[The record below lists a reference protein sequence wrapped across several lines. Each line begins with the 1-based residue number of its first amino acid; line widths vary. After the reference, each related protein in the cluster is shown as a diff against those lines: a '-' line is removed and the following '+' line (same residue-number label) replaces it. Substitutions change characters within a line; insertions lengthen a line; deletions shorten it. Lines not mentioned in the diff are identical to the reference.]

1 MAPLSSRRN
10 RLALV
15 TLNSFFIMAVL
26 SLGSVPAH
34 AAIAYVSA
42 SHTVCTQASSGISTQ
57 TCTLAAPTTAG
68 NDVVVGLAW
77 ESTGSTIGNVRG
89 SAPASYF
96 FLYGAVCNAGSECV
110 ATLVC
115 HKCAA
120 QTAVTTTMTDG
131 TAFVTTVEEYSGVQ
145 ALGITGTKTASSTN
159 PGLTLATG
167 DANDWTVCAT
177 ASLGAGVPTVGSG
190 NLRNAGSTGAI
201 AGTIVDN
208 TASSA
213 GSVACAGTIAS
224 GAWAAAGIELL
235 AVAPRTYIWP
245 DCDTAHPCVVH
256 HIDTVAAGTAE
267 NEKPNGFKI
276 TAVPSSPGNLL
287 TLTVTHVSTK
297 TVAVSDN
304 KGGSWQSAVT
314 TTNAADQIETQ
325 LFYVCGA
332 AAGTNVVTIQLS
344 APPAP
349 GEVLQF
355 SYNEV
360 SGIAPSSCIDG
371 AAGANGLT
379 GDLQPGSI
387 TTTTSGDLI
396 YNFAEESYNYPEEDD
411 PIGWVMP
418 DNSSALLMENAWD
431 KFASQVSVQAVN
443 GAYDPTLYVN
453 ADPNDRKWN
462 SVAAAFKPSAGA
474 GTQPTG
480 IHITRLMHY
489 YNPHLPLTP
498 ASLPFPS
505 TGNAIVISSAYPS
518 SGYEGD
524 MTDVGDSQGDTW
536 TRTPFTVAND
546 DPQIYY
552 TCLGSE
558 AGSRDLTISWLPD
571 TGTTHMIVYDIAGAK
586 TTGGA
591 TGCVGATV
599 NSQIGN
605 QPSTANASII
615 GAPVITPEASN
626 SVVIAVNMLGL
637 GPPSGTLTP
646 GVIFTSIWATGMTDA
661 TNADSGDC
669 YGYIY
674 TTSTSPISFSWQMAN
689 SISAPNGGSAY
700 DAAALEILPATAAA
714 PGSETLTVTNSPVV
728 YNGSPQAAVVSGSV
742 PGTVSGVLYNGS
754 ATVPT
759 ATGTYAVTANFTPQN
774 TAEYSTLTGAS
785 AGNFVI
791 SKATPTVTVTPGQ
804 ASITTA
810 QALSVT
816 VSVSGGTGN
825 PRPTGSVKLSSGS
838 YTSATTTLT
847 AGSATINIPA
857 GSLAVGSDT
866 LTGTYTPDTGS
877 SSTYNSASGLAS
889 VTVVQAI
896 GSCSTAN
903 PNPNPNPESFA
914 AIGDFNGDCKS
925 DILWRNSTTE
935 QVYEWLMNGTTYSGS
950 GSPGTL
956 TSDWV
961 IQGAGDFN
969 GDGHADILWRNS
981 TTGEV
986 DIWLMNGTTT
996 ASSTSLGYVSSDWII
1011 QGVGD
1016 FNGDGKA
1023 DILWRNSTTGQ
1034 VYLWLMNG
1042 TTMSGGGSVSYVSS
1056 GWNIAGIGDFNGD
1069 GKADIL
1075 WRNSTT
1081 GQVYVW
1087 LMNGTTLASMGSPG
1101 TPTSGWSIAG
1111 VGDFDGNGT
1120 SDILWSNN
1128 TTRQIYI
1135 WFMNGATTAITGSPG
1150 SVSSGW
1156 NIEGVGDYDGS
1167 GRAGILWRNSTTEQV
1182 YVWLM
1187 NGATITSTGSPGT
1200 PDASWE
1206 IAP

>member
-1 MAPLSSRRN
+1 MATLSSRRI
-10 RLALV
+10 RLARV

-26 SLGSVPAH
+26 SLGSLPAH
-34 AAIAYVSA
+34 AAVSWISA
-42 SHTVCTQASSGISTQ
+42 SHTVCTQTSSGASTQ

-89 SAPASYF
+89 SVASSYF
-96 FLYGAVCNAGSECV
+96 FLYAAVCNPGSECV

-145 ALGITGTKTASSTN
+145 ALGITGTKTSSSAN

-167 DANDWTVCAT
+167 DQNDWTVCAT
-177 ASLGAGVPTVGSG
+177 ASLGSAVPMASSG
-190 NLRNAGSTGAI
+190 NLRSTASTGGI
-201 AGTIVDN
+201 AGAIVDN

-213 GSVACAGTIAS
+213 GTIGCAGTITS
-224 GAWAAAGIELL
+224 GAWAAAAIQLL

-344 APPAP
+344 QPPAP

-418 DNSSALLMENAWD
+418 DSSSALLMENAWD

-443 GAYDPTLYVN
+443 GAYNPTLYVN
-453 ADPNDRKWN
+453 GDLNERHWN

-480 IHITRLMHY
+480 IHVTRVMHY
-489 YNPHLPLTP
+489 YNPPLPLTP
-498 ASLPFPS
+498 ALLPFPS

-536 TRTPFTVAND
+536 TRTPFTIAND

-558 AGSRDLTISWLPD
+558 TGGRDLTISWLPD

-599 NSQIGN
+599 NSQDGN
-605 QPSTANASII
+605 QPSSANASILN
-615 GAPVITPEASN
+615 APVITPDASN
-626 SVVIAVNMLGL
+626 SLVIVVNMLGL

-646 GVIFTSIWATGMTDA
+646 GVIFTSTWATGMTDA
-661 TNADSGDC
+661 TNWDSGDC

-674 TTSTSPISFSWQMAN
+674 TTSTNPVSFSWQMAN
-689 SISAPNGGSAY
+689 SFSVPNGGSAY
-700 DAAALEILPATAAA
+700 DGAAIEILPATAAA
-714 PGSETLTVTNSPVV
+714 PGPETLTVTNSPVV
-728 YNGSPQAAVVSGSV
+728 YNGSPQAAAVSASV
-742 PGTVSGVLYNGS
+742 PGTVSDVLYKGS
-754 ATVPT
+754 SAAPT
-759 ATGTYAVTANFTPQN
+759 APGTYAITANFTPQN

-791 SKATPTVTVTPGQ
+791 NKATPTVTLSSSLNPSGVGKSVTFTAAVPSSATGTVTFYDG
-804 ASITTA
+804 ATALGTGTLSGGSVTLSTTALPAGSDSITAAYGGDTNNNA
-810 QALSVT
+810 SSSGTLTQT
-816 VSVSGGTGN
+816 VN
-825 PRPTGSVKLSSGS
+825 SSGS
-838 YTSATTTLT
+838 SPTKPTITWPTPASIKSGTALSATQLDAT
-847 AGSATINIPA
+847 ASVPGTFVYSPPA
-857 GSLAVGSDT
+857 GTVLAVGSQT
-866 LTGTYTPDTGS
+866 LTVTFTPTNTTDYTTA
-877 SSTYNSASGLAS
+877 TAS
-889 VTVVQAI
+889 VVLVVSQ
-896 GSCSTAN
+896 
-903 PNPNPNPESFA
+903 
-914 AIGDFNGDCKS
+914 
-925 DILWRNSTTE
+925 
-935 QVYEWLMNGTTYSGS
+935 
-950 GSPGTL
+950 
-956 TSDWV
+956 
-961 IQGAGDFN
+961 
-969 GDGHADILWRNS
+969 
-981 TTGEV
+981 
-986 DIWLMNGTTT
+986 
-996 ASSTSLGYVSSDWII
+996 
-1011 QGVGD
+1011 
-1016 FNGDGKA
+1016 
-1023 DILWRNSTTGQ
+1023 
-1034 VYLWLMNG
+1034 
-1042 TTMSGGGSVSYVSS
+1042 SGGG
-1056 GWNIAGIGDFNGD
+1056 GGGG
-1069 GKADIL
+1069 GH
-1075 WRNSTT
+1075 RH
-1081 GQVYVW
+1081 
-1087 LMNGTTLASMGSPG
+1087 
-1101 TPTSGWSIAG
+1101 
-1111 VGDFDGNGT
+1111 
-1120 SDILWSNN
+1120 
-1128 TTRQIYI
+1128 R
-1135 WFMNGATTAITGSPG
+1135 
-1150 SVSSGW
+1150 
-1156 NIEGVGDYDGS
+1156 
-1167 GRAGILWRNSTTEQV
+1167 
-1182 YVWLM
+1182 
-1187 NGATITSTGSPGT
+1187 
-1200 PDASWE
+1200 
-1206 IAP
+1206 

>member
-1 MAPLSSRRN
+1 
-10 RLALV
+10 LALV

-42 SHTVCTQASSGISTQ
+42 SHTICPQASSGASTQ

-89 SAPASYF
+89 SVASSYF
-96 FLYGAVCNAGSECV
+96 SLYAAVCNSGSECV

-177 ASLGAGVPTVGSG
+177 ASLGAGVPTAGSG

-213 GSVACAGTIAS
+213 GSVACADTIAS

-267 NEKPNGFKI
+267 NEKPNGFEI
-276 TAVPSSPGNLL
+276 TTEPSSPGNLL
-287 TLTVTHVSTK
+287 TLSVTHVSTK

-332 AAGTNVVTIQLS
+332 ATGTNVVTIQLS

-379 GDLQPGSI
+379 GDLQPGPI
-387 TTTTSGDLI
+387 ATTTDGDMI
-396 YNFAEESYNYPEEDD
+396 YNFAEESYNYPEEDN

-418 DNSSALLMENAWD
+418 DNNSALLMENAWD
-431 KFASQVSVQAVN
+431 KFASQVSVQAAH

-480 IHITRLMHY
+480 IHVTRLMHY

-742 PGTVSGVLYNGS
+742 PGAVSGVLYNGS

-759 ATGTYAVTANFTPQN
+759 AAGTYAVTANFTPQN

-810 QALSVT
+810 QALSAT
-816 VSVSGGTGN
+816 VIVSGGTGN

-866 LTGTYTPDTGS
+866 LTATYTPDSGS
-877 SSTYNSASGLAS
+877 SSTYNGATGTAP

-986 DIWLMNGTTT
+986 VIWLMNGTTT
-996 ASSTSLGYVSSDWII
+996 ASSTSLGYVSSDWVI

-1034 VYLWLMNG
+1034 VYVWLMNG

-1120 SDILWSNN
+1120 SDILWSNS

-1135 WFMNGATTAITGSPG
+1135 WFMNGTTMSSTGSVAF
-1150 SVSSGW
+1150 VSSGW
-1156 NIEGVGDYDGS
+1156 NIQGVGDYDGS

-1200 PDASWE
+1200 PAASWE

>member
-1 MAPLSSRRN
+1 M
-10 RLALV
+10 
-15 TLNSFFIMAVL
+15 
-26 SLGSVPAH
+26 
-34 AAIAYVSA
+34 SA
-42 SHTVCTQASSGISTQ
+42 
-57 TCTLAAPTTAG
+57 
-68 NDVVVGLAW
+68 
-77 ESTGSTIGNVRG
+77 
-89 SAPASYF
+89 
-96 FLYGAVCNAGSECV
+96 
-110 ATLVC
+110 
-115 HKCAA
+115 
-120 QTAVTTTMTDG
+120 G

-145 ALGITGTKTASSTN
+145 ALGITGTKTASSAN
-159 PGLTLATG
+159 PGLTLTTG
-167 DANDWTVCAT
+167 DANDWAVCAT
-177 ASLGAGVPTVGSG
+177 ATLGAGVPAAGSG
-190 NLRNAGSTGAI
+190 NLRNASSTGGI
-201 AGTIVDN
+201 AGAIVDN
-208 TASSA
+208 TAASA
-213 GSVACAGTIAS
+213 GSVACVDTIAS
-224 GAWAAAGIELL
+224 GAWAAAAVELL
-235 AVAPRTYIWP
+235 SVTPETYIWP

-267 NEKPNGFKI
+267 NEKPNPFKL
-276 TAVPSSPGNLL
+276 TTVPSSAGNLL

-344 APPAP
+344 QPPAP

-418 DNSSALLMENAWD
+418 DSSSALLMENAWD

-443 GAYDPTLYVN
+443 GAYNPTLYVN
-453 ADPNDRKWN
+453 GDLNERHWN

-480 IHITRLMHY
+480 IHVTRVMHY
-489 YNPHLPLTP
+489 YNPPLPLTP
-498 ASLPFPS
+498 ALLPFPS

-536 TRTPFTVAND
+536 TRTPFTIAND

-558 AGSRDLTISWLPD
+558 TGGRDLTISWLPD

-599 NSQIGN
+599 NSQDGN
-605 QPSTANASII
+605 QPSSANASILN
-615 GAPVITPEASN
+615 APVITPDASN
-626 SVVIAVNMLGL
+626 SLVIVVNMLGL

-646 GVIFTSIWATGMTDA
+646 GVIFTSTWATGMTDA
-661 TNADSGDC
+661 TNWDSGDC

-674 TTSTSPISFSWQMAN
+674 TTSTNPVSFSWQMAN

-759 ATGTYAVTANFTPQN
+759 AAGTYAVTANFTPQN

-816 VSVSGGTGN
+816 VSASGGTGN

-838 YTSATTTLT
+838 YTSVTTTLT

-866 LTGTYTPDTGS
+866 LTATYTPDSGS
-877 SSTYNSASGLAS
+877 SSTYNGATGTAP

-896 GSCSTAN
+896 GSCTTAN

-914 AIGDFNGDCKS
+914 AVNDFNGDCKS
-925 DILWRNSTTE
+925 DILWRNTSTE
-935 QVYEWLMNGTTYSGS
+935 QVY
-950 GSPGTL
+950 
-956 TSDWV
+956 
-961 IQGAGDFN
+961 
-969 GDGHADILWRNS
+969 
-981 TTGEV
+981 
-986 DIWLMNGTTT
+986 IWLMNGTTF
-996 ASSTSLGYVSSDWII
+996 ASNGSPGAPTSDWVI

-1034 VYLWLMNG
+1034 VYIWLMNG
-1042 TTMSGGGSVSYVSS
+1042 TTMTSNGSLGTITSDWSIAGVGDFNGDGKADIVWQNSTTGQVYIWFMNGTTIAGGGSVATVSS

-1081 GQVYVW
+1081 GQVYIW
-1087 LMNGTTLASMGSPG
+1087 LMNGTTIASGASVG
-1101 TPTSGWSIAG
+1101 YISSDWSIQG
-1111 VGDFDGNGT
+1111 VGDFNGDSK
-1120 SDILWSNN
+1120 SDILWRNS
-1128 TTRQIYI
+1128 TTGQVYL
-1135 WFMNGATTAITGSPG
+1135 WLMNGTTFASNGSPG
-1150 SVSSGW
+1150 SPTSDWV
-1156 NIEGVGDYDGS
+1156 IQGVGDYDGS

-1182 YVWLM
+1182 YIWLM
-1187 NGATITSTGSPGT
+1187 NGTTIASNGSPGT
-1200 PDASWE
+1200 SAAVWQ
-1206 IAP
+1206 IAPLAP